1 MIDARIAELKA
12 AGRAADVSAH
22 PEARPDYL
30 EAEAVAR
37 LLRIAEAAD
46 APVVIVHLTNRE
58 ALDEVALPRAR
69 GQRVYVE
76 TCPQYLALDDGV
88 YYDANWS
95 MAARYVCAP
104 PIRAEEN
111 QRALWRGL
119 RRGEIQT
126 ISTDHCS
133 FTLAQK
139 DMGREDFTK
148 IPGGLPGVE
157 TRGEVVYT
165 RGVAA
170 GRMTV
175 AGMCRALCEN
185 PAKLYGLYPRKGVIA
200 AGSDADI
207 VVYDPKASHILSARD
222 MVTKAG
228 YTPFEG
234 LRTEGGIAK
243 VYLRGSLMVEDGR
256 IVGGPRGSI
265 PPPRALHPLSKTRE
279 EKRNASMNLRTI
291 LFSQYPALFLLAVL
305 FLIAHLRVRKTSAVK
320 SVLWVILFGA
330 ALAASVVLLPRHPGR
345 AVDAQNAHHPRLLSW
360 FGVGLVLLFLVLRV
374 VHGMEK
380 RSSRRRLD
388 KAMKQAEK
396 QKEEEVS
403 RAPAPRGAAAERER
417 AEAEAAARAEEAARE
432 EAARAAAEA
441 AAAQDAPSGE
451 TAPAEANRSRRSG
464 NGGITMEQTGSQ
476 RRLL

>member
-1 MIDARIAELKA
+1 MAKPVKITEVVLRDAHQSLLATRMTMDEMRPILPAMDEVGYYSVECWGGATFDACIRFLDEDPWDRLRILRKEMPNTKLQMLLRGQNLLGYKHYHDDVVEKFIELSIKNGIDIIRIFDALNDFRNCETALNATMKYATKNTIASGCICYTQSPVHTVEKYVEMCKELKRMGFQTICLKGISEVA
-12 AGRAADVSAH
+12 HIYGKGRVQTPLKRVGERGSGQFEPISWD
-22 PEARPDYL
+22 
-30 EAEAVAR
+30 
-37 LLRIAEAAD
+37 
-46 APVVIVHLTNRE
+46 E
-58 ALDEVALPRAR
+58 ALDEVAFARAR

-207 VVYDPKASHILSARD
+207 VVYDPKASHILTARD

-256 IVGGPRGSI
+256 IVGGPEGQSLRRG
-265 PPPRALHPLSKTRE
+265 LCTL
-279 EKRNASMNLRTI
+279 
-291 LFSQYPALFLLAVL
+291 
-305 FLIAHLRVRKTSAVK
+305 
-320 SVLWVILFGA
+320 
-330 ALAASVVLLPRHPGR
+330 
-345 AVDAQNAHHPRLLSW
+345 
-360 FGVGLVLLFLVLRV
+360 
-374 VHGMEK
+374 
-380 RSSRRRLD
+380 
-388 KAMKQAEK
+388 
-396 QKEEEVS
+396 
-403 RAPAPRGAAAERER
+403 
-417 AEAEAAARAEEAARE
+417 
-432 EAARAAAEA
+432 
-441 AAAQDAPSGE
+441 
-451 TAPAEANRSRRSG
+451 
-464 NGGITMEQTGSQ
+464 
-476 RRLL
+476 